1 MSACALARSCIRD
14 PEVLALRFRP
24 RASGSCSSSGSRRE
38 RGGLL
43 LRDELLTPGTIE
55 VPPRTRFSLF
65 IRTLGRY
72 KLTKKSFGGHEG
84 TEMPGARSNHSAARH
99 FLFWLNIRTTAR
111 LRLPPRK
118 TTGIRQ
124 PAAGNVVCRCPG
136 AGNAVRVVSG
146 KQSYL
151 TQPSPHPNF
160 VS

>member
-72 KLTKKSFGGHEG
+72 KG
-84 TEMPGARSNHSAARH
+84 TEGYSEGHGEEWPTSVYERHLCRSG
-99 FLFWLNIRTTAR
+99 LF
-111 LRLPPRK
+111 
-118 TTGIRQ
+118 
-124 PAAGNVVCRCPG
+124 
-136 AGNAVRVVSG
+136 
-146 KQSYL
+146 
-151 TQPSPHPNF
+151 F
-160 VS
+160 F